1 MTPEKQN
8 ITSEIKV
15 LDIPSGLTTEDL
27 EKFIQDWIDLY
38 PEDESLVKVTPL
50 NETLTKENK

>member
-8 ITSEIKV
+8 ITSELKV
-15 LDIPSGLTTEDL
+15 LDIPSDLTAEEL

-38 PEDESLVKVTPL
+38 PEDESLIKVTPL